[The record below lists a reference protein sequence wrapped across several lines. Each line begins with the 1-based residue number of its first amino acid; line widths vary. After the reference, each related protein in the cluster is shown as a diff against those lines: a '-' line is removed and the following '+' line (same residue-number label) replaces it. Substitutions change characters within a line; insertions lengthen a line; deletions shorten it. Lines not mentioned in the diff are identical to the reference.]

1 MAANK
6 VEFVKHDDELVRICG
21 ELTRNSLVNER
32 LLNQQIENVQSVR
45 YFDLSEVSR
54 VDTAGLAWL
63 IHSLGKLQSQGKR
76 LELKNVP
83 EQLHNLMA
91 LGQVSNLF
99 E

>member
-1 MAANK
+1 MAASK
-6 VEFVKHDDELVRICG
+6 VQFRELESDLIQVSG
-21 ELTRNSLVNER
+21 ELTRNSLVDER

-63 IHSLGKLQSQGKR
+63 IHSLGKLQQQGKR
-76 LELKNVP
+76 LELKNIP
-83 EQLHNLMA
+83 DQLHNLMA

>member
-1 MAANK
+1 MAASK
-6 VEFVKHDDELVRICG
+6 VQFRTVESDLIQVTG
-21 ELTRNSLVNER
+21 ELTRNSLVDER
-32 LLNQQIENVQSVR
+32 LLNQQLENVQSVR

-63 IHSLGKLQSQGKR
+63 IHSLGKLQQQGKR
-76 LELKNVP
+76 LELKNIP
-83 EQLHNLMA
+83 DQLHSLMA

>member
-1 MAANK
+1 MATNLQFSPQQEGVVAIK
-6 VEFVKHDDELVRICG
+6 G
-21 ELTRNSLVNER
+21 ELTRNSLIDER
-32 LLNQQIENVQSVR
+32 LLNQQLQSTQSVL

-63 IHSLGKLQSQGKR
+63 IHSLGQLQHQGKR
-76 LELKNVP
+76 LELKNIP